1 MFMVVIY
8 IIVFGGIDLIIPI
21 ILLGTIV
28 MVTIGVMDTV
38 TTIIGALPLIMD
50 PIIRTGIDHI
60 AIMDIRIIA
69 EIIIAI
75 ITAVGL
81 WHTIPGEEVT

>member
-8 IIVFGGIDLIIPI
+8 ITVFGGIDLIIPI

-28 MVTIGVMDTV
+28 MVTIGVMATV

-69 EIIIAI
+69 EIIITI